1 MKFNIFK
8 NSWAIYKNNFG
19 KLFSFSFSISIISC
33 ISYIAILLLGGFDFY
48 LTGILIVTC
57 GLNPLFYSFQVATLK
72 ASSGMEI
79 DYSEFYANYKAY
91 YRRNTFGSYGVI
103 KSVLFSLLMTVLMV
117 FLCSVLH
124 DIIFPDVLENAIASL
139 DGLVDTPEYV
149 NLFVNTA
156 LNVDYFIP
164 MLIVFLAFG
173 HAFFFVSFKN
183 KIMIPIFASIS
194 PIPLML
200 TKSAYDKLYKKNKKD
215 ITALMRPA
223 NVLYYLTFL
232 IGFISFGL
240 IANLFQEQ
248 LVYIEYILIIA
259 YVGGMLLS
267 SVFTPVVLIGY
278 CYIADALHNDY
289 MIEMTNELIKF
300 SENIKDD
307 DSEALRDIKENI
319 NNMISSIHKDIDDKE
334 KSPSDEE
341 DNNQ

>member
-8 NSWAIYKNNFG
+8 NSWTIYKNNFG

-33 ISYIAILLLGGFDFY
+33 IAYIAILLLGGFDFY
-48 LTGILIVTC
+48 LTGILLVTFV
-57 GLNPLFYSFQVATLK
+57 LNPLFYSFQVAALK
-72 ASSGMEI
+72 ASSGMDI
-79 DYSEFYANYKAY
+79 DYNEFYANYKAY
-91 YRRNTFGSYGVI
+91 YRRNTFGSYGII
-103 KSVLFSLLMTVLMV
+103 KSVLFSILMSVLMV

-139 DGLVDTPEYV
+139 DEFIDSPEYV
-149 NLFVNTA
+149 NLFINTA

-173 HAFFFVSFKN
+173 HASFFVNFKN

-200 TKSAYDKLYKKNKKD
+200 TNSAYKKIYKRNIKD
-215 ITALMRPA
+215 INALMRPA
-223 NVLYYLTFL
+223 NLVYYLTFL

-240 IANLFQEQ
+240 IANLFQDQ

-259 YVGGMLLS
+259 YAGGMLLS

-278 CYIADALHNDY
+278 CYIADGLHNDY

-319 NNMISSIHKDIDDKE
+319 DNIVSSINKDMENKE

-341 DNNQ
+341 DNDQ